1 MEGCVVVVVVVV
13 RDVGSRYRK
22 VASECQAPTS
32 RSTSAFTIY
41 EPSLGINIKECLYAA
56 YIYYIINLHFL
67 LERIQVYLGQ
77 SYTPK
82 EKDIFAS
89 IYLYLS
95 LKEHWNIIHL

>member
-1 MEGCVVVVVVVV
+1 MEGCVVVVVVVG
-13 RDVGSRYRK
+13 DVGSRYRK

-56 YIYYIINLHFL
+56 YIYYKTCISCLTVHK
-67 LERIQVYLGQ
+67 
-77 SYTPK
+77 YTSDRAIRRK
-82 EKDIFAS
+82 RK

-95 LKEHWNIIHL
+95 IYISR